1 VSQVPD
7 YSLKHWDDF
16 ELMDGSGGCTWHLAR
31 KSLDAGAFGF
41 NVVDIAPGGELPAHD
56 ESESGQEEVF
66 VVLEGEGTIVA
77 GDDEHPA
84 PAGTFCR
91 YAPATT
97 RTVRNKSDAMIRVL
111 LIGVPGN
118 SGYEP
123 LEWA

>member
-1 VSQVPD
+1 MAD
-7 YSLKHWDDF
+7 YSLKHWDEF
-16 ELMDGSGGCTWHLAR
+16 EVMDGSGGCTWHLAR

-66 VVLEGEGTIVA
+66 VVLEGEATIVA

-91 YAPATT
+91 YAPSTT

>member
-1 VSQVPD
+1 MADAD
-7 YSLKHWDDF
+7 YSVKHLDDF
-16 ELMDGSGGCTWHLAR
+16 EVMEGSGGCTWRLAR

-41 NVVDIAPGGELPAHD
+41 NVVDIEPGGELPAHD
-56 ESESGQEEVF
+56 ESGSGQEEVF
-66 VVLEGEGTIVA
+66 AVLEGEGTIVA

-91 YAPATT
+91 YGPAVN
-97 RTVRNKSDAMIRVL
+97 RTVRNNSDERIRVL
-111 LIGVPGN
+111 LIGVPGE